1 MSTLTA
7 GPIPD
12 PISTSAP
19 SVSSEASG
27 DSSTDFTEGFPLLD
41 GYRTRNIDV
50 RGTLK
55 RYDLGRRDVDDPA
68 TIDEDALGG
77 SSKAR
82 SPSSLASFSDI
93 AGSCLDVSFG
103 VVLGEHAGS
112 GERNPEDIEG
122 EGSGRDLPQ
131 NCVSKGY
138 SLRVIPVTE

>member
-1 MSTLTA
+1 M
-7 GPIPD
+7 
-12 PISTSAP
+12 
-19 SVSSEASG
+19 
-27 DSSTDFTEGFPLLD
+27 
-41 GYRTRNIDV
+41 
-50 RGTLK
+50 K

-68 TIDEDALGG
+68 TDEDALGG
-77 SSKAR
+77 SSKVR
-82 SPSSLASFSDI
+82 SPSSLASFSDT

-138 SLRVIPVTE
+138 SLRVISVTE